1 MNVAQTLYLC
11 CVSISINFGV
21 REVPAGCHLDLVEL
35 TVFAR
40 EGRFEG
46 AGLKLSMENMSHA
59 LNFTS
64 TDSCQLFVG
73 VAVGII
79 SVLLCAI
86 FLSRGK
92 RPRNSPPNAHIGMP
106 LVGNYIGFA
115 CNPVKFVND
124 CMMKFG
130 KIYTVPMLHKNMTF
144 LLGPEVSAP
153 FFKLTDD
160 YMSQSEVYGFMT
172 PVFGKNVVYDAD
184 PKKRIQQMQK
194 MATGLTSHRLRA
206 YIPKIEKETIDYLSK
221 WGDSG
226 SVNISDALSELTILT
241 ASRCL
246 HGDDVRETMFAD
258 VARIYHDLDKGVTPL
273 SFFFPYAPI
282 PAHAMRDKARQE
294 MVQLFSKVIRSRRE
308 KQNGNDTSDNT
319 DILQVFMDL
328 KYKDGSALT
337 EDEIVGLLIA
347 LLFAGQ
353 HTSSITST
361 WTCMFLIHNKRCLDE
376 VMKEQNKVL
385 NGELKAPLDFDS
397 VGNMEYLQNAIKESL
412 RLHPPLILLMRM
424 AMKDIETTLE
434 GKTFTI
440 PKGDIVVTSP
450 AVSGRIETVFS
461 NPNEFQP
468 ERFGAERYEQ
478 KTPYAYLGFGAGL
491 HACMG
496 QQFGLLQVKTILSI
510 IFRNF
515 EITPVDNNF
524 PEPDYTA
531 MVVGPKNHCMVNYKK
546 KKISFI

>member
-1 MNVAQTLYLC
+1 M
-11 CVSISINFGV
+11 F
-21 REVPAGCHLDLVEL
+21 
-35 TVFAR
+35 
-40 EGRFEG
+40 
-46 AGLKLSMENMSHA
+46 
-59 LNFTS
+59 NFTYAARNKE
-64 TDSCQLFVG
+64 LVGGVVG
-73 VAVGII
+73 VV
-79 SVLLCAI
+79 SVLL
-86 FLSRGK
+86 FLMMLSRK
-92 RPRNSPPNAHIGMP
+92 RRPRNAPPNAHVGMP
-106 LVGNYIGFA
+106 LVGNYVGFA
-115 CNPVKFVND
+115 SNPVKFVHE
-124 CMMKFG
+124 CMNKFG
-130 KIYTVPMLHKNMTF
+130 KVFTVPMLHKNLTF
-144 LLGPEVSAP
+144 LLGPEVSTP
-153 FFKLTDD
+153 FFKLTDE
-160 YMSQSEVYGFMT
+160 YMSQPEVYGFMT
-172 PVFGKNVVYDAD
+172 PVFGKNVVYDAE

-226 SVNISDALSELTILT
+226 TVNILDALSELTILT

-294 MVQLFSKVIRSRRE
+294 MVELFSNVIRTRRE
-308 KQNGNDTSDNT
+308 KQEGEDTSDNT
-319 DILQVFMDL
+319 DILQVFMDM
-328 KYKDGSALT
+328 KYKDGSVLT

-361 WTCMFLIHNKRCLDE
+361 WTSMFLLHNKKCLAE
-376 VMKEQNKVL
+376 VMKEQNNVF
-385 NGELKAPLDFDS
+385 NGNLKAPLDFDS

-424 AMKDIETTLE
+424 AMKDVETTLD
-434 GKTFTI
+434 GKTYMI

-450 AVSGRIETVFS
+450 AVAGRIDTIFKD
-461 NPNEFQP
+461 PNEFQP
-468 ERFGAERYEQ
+468 DRFGTARNEQ

-496 QQFGLLQVKTILSI
+496 QQFGLLQVKSILSI

-515 EITPVDNNF
+515 EIAPVDDEF

-531 MVVGPKNHCMVNYKK
+531 MVVGPKNHCMVTYKK
-546 KKISFI
+546 RNTSFL